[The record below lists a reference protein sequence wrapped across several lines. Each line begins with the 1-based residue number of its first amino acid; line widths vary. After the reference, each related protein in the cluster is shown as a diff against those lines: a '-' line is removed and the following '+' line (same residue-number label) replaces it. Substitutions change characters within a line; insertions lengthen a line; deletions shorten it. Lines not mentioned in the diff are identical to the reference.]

1 MVMLGCYGNAW
12 VLWYMHRYQ
21 ESVQVGSSATASPAT
36 PDTGHEE
43 MEGDIDDLLE
53 WTNGLNYDE

>member
-1 MVMLGCYGNAW
+1 
-12 VLWYMHRYQ
+12 MHRYQ
-21 ESVQVGSSATASPAT
+21 EGVQVGSSATASPAT